1 MLRHVWARCCA
12 ERAHIRD
19 CHTSACLTPREA
31 CQFIALAG
39 SSWEWHW
46 MRGCP
51 VHVWRLGHLS
61 WPAAEHLP
69 VAPAANSLTLG
80 LHGSFSGAG
89 TTEQSKQS
97 MSASKQ
103 SSMVACPPSL
113 ERQSSPALLGGSP
126 LTQRVLRRWRA
137 GSIGCVG
144 GAGRRGCSSDARRTW
159 GIWLRLE
166 LPAMI
171 PGS

>member
-31 CQFIALAG
+31 SQFIALAG

-80 LHGSFSGAG
+80 LHGSFLGAG

-97 MSASKQ
+97 MSAASNQAWLLAHLVWKGKVVPHC
-103 SSMVACPPSL
+103 SVAPRSL
-113 ERQSSPALLGGSP
+113 RGCCVAGG
-126 LTQRVLRRWRA
+126 LEYRLRR
-137 GSIGCVG
+137 GS
-144 GAGRRGCSSDARRTW
+144 RPPW
-159 GIWLRLE
+159 MLL
-166 LPAMI
+166 
-171 PGS
+171 